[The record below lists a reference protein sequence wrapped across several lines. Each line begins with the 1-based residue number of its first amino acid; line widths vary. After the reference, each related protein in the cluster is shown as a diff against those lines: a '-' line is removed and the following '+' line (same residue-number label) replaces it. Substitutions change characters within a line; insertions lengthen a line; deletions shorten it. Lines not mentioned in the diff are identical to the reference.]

1 MTGKNIISP
10 VRKTYPPIDA
20 LLTYR
25 QIRKQLETYGEG
37 WALFVDPDTSRIHST
52 FNVFGA
58 LTGRASNSQ
67 PNLQQL
73 PKRQP
78 IKGLASY
85 RSLIVAGPGNV
96 LVDVDYDQ
104 MELRILAALS
114 RDSAMLAVFA
124 REDEIG
130 RDLHRA
136 TAGRDAA
143 CVARGRDREA
153 LGGEDVLTLFRLP
166 LDGWRHKLLCWPCQ

>member
-37 WALFVDPDTSRIHST
+37 WALFADPDSGRIYST

-96 LVDVDYDQ
+96 LVNVDYDPDG
-104 MELRILAALS
+104 AA
-114 RDSAMLAVFA
+114 DS
-124 REDEIG
+124 G
-130 RDLHRA
+130 RPFRRH
-136 TAGRDAA
+136 
-143 CVARGRDREA
+143 CYARGLRA
-153 LGGEDVLTLFRLP
+153 GGRN
-166 LDGWRHKLLCWPCQ
+166 RA